1 MDDSVANQLFVEA
14 FGSREFYIEQVMR
27 ELDKTDALEE
37 KLSMNKLNM
46 KFTRNFAGQLGDD
59 EEEEGVAEEHN
70 ETSKK
75 GSLEEVIDNTMM
87 FLDDLQ
93 ENHEKSRYVKVFTE
107 KTGIVNIGICHP
119 RINLVLKQKK
129 RRPLNFPSE
138 FKTGTKTF
146 TSMTATTTSGRSNTV
161 SAFCTL
167 TEMKKIPQEQC
178 VKLFSKLGEDIP
190 KSSEVPKQT
199 DQADDQA
206 LIFSQDF
213 PTLQHSTTSQTMLHC
228 ELCQFM
234 TREKDTFN
242 SHLKVILFV

>member
-1 MDDSVANQLFVEA
+1 MYNFFLIFRKRKAKAAALFIAIFLLIADEVLEMDDSVANQLFVEA

-70 ETSKK
+70 ETSKE

-107 KTGIVNIGICHP
+107 KTGIVNIGICHL
-119 RINLVLKQKK
+119 RINPVLKQKK
-129 RRPLNFPSE
+129 KRPLNFPSE

-146 TSMTATTTSGRSNTV
+146 TS
-161 SAFCTL
+161 
-167 TEMKKIPQEQC
+167 
-178 VKLFSKLGEDIP
+178 
-190 KSSEVPKQT
+190 
-199 DQADDQA
+199 
-206 LIFSQDF
+206 
-213 PTLQHSTTSQTMLHC
+213 
-228 ELCQFM
+228 
-234 TREKDTFN
+234 
-242 SHLKVILFV
+242 